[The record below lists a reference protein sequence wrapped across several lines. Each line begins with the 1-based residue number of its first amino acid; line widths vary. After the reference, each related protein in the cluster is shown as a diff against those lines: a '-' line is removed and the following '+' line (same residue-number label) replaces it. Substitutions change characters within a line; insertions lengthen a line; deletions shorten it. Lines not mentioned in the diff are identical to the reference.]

1 MAELFRCSDDD
12 KLMLARI
19 YDLVELCEKR
29 HSFVCSSFLNERQRA
44 LISAEIL
51 PGPDMRFVYW
61 GGFEQA
67 ERKVLCVCSEYDV
80 PESSMLPISCV
91 TFRYRSGSRLTHRD
105 FLGSIMALRIRRE
118 TVGDIVIGSDAAQVF
133 VLDSVMPVILSDI
146 SKIGS
151 IGVKV
156 SSSEEFF
163 LEKQQ
168 SFREI
173 TGTVASM
180 RLDCILGLALKVS
193 RTKAAVLIKSNSA
206 EVNYFPCADASA
218 QMSEGD
224 IFSVRGYGK
233 FRIESVSGLSKR
245 GRLHI
250 VMLKY
255 C

>member
-1 MAELFRCSDDD
+1 MAELFCCSDDD
-12 KLMLARI
+12 RLMLARI

-44 LISAEIL
+44 LISAEVL

-67 ERKVLCVCSEYDV
+67 ERKVLCVCNEYDL
-80 PESSMLPISCV
+80 PESCVLPIGCV

-118 TVGDIVIGSDAAQVF
+118 AVGDIVIGSDAAQVF

-168 SFREI
+168 SFKEI

-180 RLDCILGLALKVS
+180 RLDCILGLALKIS
-193 RTKAAVLIKSNSA
+193 RTKAVVLIKSNSA